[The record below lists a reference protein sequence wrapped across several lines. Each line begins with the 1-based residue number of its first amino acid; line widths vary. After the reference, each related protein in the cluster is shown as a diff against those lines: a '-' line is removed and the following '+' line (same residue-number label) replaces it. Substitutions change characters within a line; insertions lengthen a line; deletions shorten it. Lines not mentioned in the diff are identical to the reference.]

1 MISYFIPLIA
11 FWFARVTGVPQS
23 FTILNR
29 KPFACSKCMGMW
41 LSLINEICSGF
52 TVDSLWIIPITSL
65 CAYLLE
71 CVIAVKLKLP
81 VNI

>member
-11 FWFARVTGVPQS
+11 FWFARVTGIPQA

-41 LSLINEICSGF
+41 LSLINELCLGF
-52 TVDSLWIIPITSL
+52 TVDSLWIIPISSL

-71 CVIAVKLKLP
+71 VIAKKSNLP
-81 VNI
+81 LNV

>member
-11 FWFARVTGVPQS
+11 FWFARVTGVPQA

-41 LSLINEICSGF
+41 LALINELCSGF
-52 TVDSLWIIPITSL
+52 TVDSLWIVPLTSFS
-65 CAYLLE
+65 AWVLE
-71 CVIAVKLKLP
+71 LIAGKLKLP
-81 VNI
+81 LNV

>member
-11 FWFARVTGVPQS
+11 FWFARVTGVPQA

-29 KPFACSKCMGMW
+29 KPFNCSKCSGFW
-41 LSLINEICSGF
+41 LSLINELCSGF

-65 CAYLLE
+65 CAY
-71 CVIAVKLKLP
+71 VIELIAGKLKLP
-81 VNI
+81 LNV